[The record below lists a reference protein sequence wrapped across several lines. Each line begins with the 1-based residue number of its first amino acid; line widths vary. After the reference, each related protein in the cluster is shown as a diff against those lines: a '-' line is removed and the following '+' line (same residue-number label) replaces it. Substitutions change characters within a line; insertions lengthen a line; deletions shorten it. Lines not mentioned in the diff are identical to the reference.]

1 MVVLN
6 NFFGTANIAAEN
18 SFYHTFFNK
27 NSKTHYSFNEF
38 YSPYI
43 FNEIKNEIDLEADEM
58 IGCVGFPSSI
68 ANYNQI
74 ATIGG
79 FLNNYPLEYKHRM
92 RKVIKN
98 EIKRNY
104 ELKNWFDNYGVVCEL
119 FSSEIFKKNGVRNIK
134 NLELDLNFLREN
146 NCKYILSRMPIESF
160 NLRKMLVK
168 KINNK
173 NKNAYLK
180 SVFIYKV

>member
-1 MVVLN
+1 
-6 NFFGTANIAAEN
+6 
-18 SFYHTFFNK
+18 
-27 NSKTHYSFNEF
+27 
-38 YSPYI
+38 
-43 FNEIKNEIDLEADEM
+43 
-58 IGCVGFPSSI
+58 
-68 ANYNQI
+68 
-74 ATIGG
+74 
-79 FLNNYPLEYKHRM
+79 M

-160 NLRKMLVK
+160 NLRNMLVK

-180 SVFIYKV
+180 NVFIYKV